1 MFYCVGLHL
10 EGPFITKTKRGCH
23 REGNIRDTVP
33 VSKEVLL
40 KCYGDLKGVQ
50 IITLAPELLET
61 LDTIEWLRK
70 EYKDMQISIG

>member
-10 EGPFITKTKRGCH
+10 EGPFITKMKRGCH
-23 REGNIRDTVP
+23 PEDNIRDTVP
-33 VSKEVLL
+33 VSKDALL

-50 IITLAPELLET
+50 IITLAPELLER
-61 LDTIEWLRK
+61 LDTIELLKK